1 MYDRVIRRRC
11 RLIAHVV
18 LAALVIAG
26 IGYSFQKYVNDKLWQ
41 RSVQEVMESNRQGV
55 TTLQVQLKE
64 TNQRLK
70 GAAKGIEQMADQDQI
85 AHAVTHYNVLAN
97 MVVYL
102 EDGNF
107 YPKRVSKDKTVEET
121 VVGKERE
128 GIINPHINST
138 TGVKVFDM
146 YVPFTTKDG
155 LRGWLVEEVP
165 VNQMME
171 DFAISFHGDKGFS
184 HVVDTEGQILMR
196 SINLNSNL
204 TVNNLF
210 DAMDPLHV
218 QGRGGEKLQKALR
231 TGKIGWAVMPF
242 EKKSSLLV
250 YCPVEQDSDW
260 YMVSL
265 IAKEEVNKNAGQI
278 LAATAI
284 LITGLVTLVTAL
296 LHIMFW
302 QRGRADKRMVK
313 HWQYTDHLFNAVS
326 EGMALV
332 TPGAPYY
339 FVSMNEAAKHI
350 SGRRGKRKVAG
361 GAFLD
366 EIYLE
371 DRERTEEVLL
381 EAANEGKRTPFA
393 CRILDSDGKIVPVA
407 GCVEKNIDYN
417 GKTVLLLRYGPVAG
431 KPDPGE
437 NEEKK
442 PLSQYGRRRVL
453 VADDNVLTREML
465 KNMMEKMGITMETAE
480 NGQDALDKIRA
491 QAGNYYDLILMDIHM
506 PVMNGYE
513 AAYQI
518 RSLDRMDAKIIPII
532 AMSTD
537 ELSNSPETMSLTGM
551 NDCLAKPF
559 SVEKLQEV
567 MDRYLTV
574 F

>member
-1 MYDRVIRRRC
+1 MAY
-11 RLIAHVV
+11 VV

-26 IGYSFQKYVNDKLWQ
+26 IGYLFQKYINNKLWQ

-64 TNQRLK
+64 KNQRLK
-70 GAAKGIEQMADQDQI
+70 GAARGIEQMTDQEQI
-85 AHAVTHYNVLAN
+85 AHAVVHYNVLAN
-97 MVVYL
+97 MVVYF
-102 EDGNF
+102 ENGNF
-107 YPKRVSKDKTVEET
+107 YPKRASKDKTAEET

-128 GIINPHINST
+128 GIVNPHINSA

-184 HVVDTEGQILMR
+184 YVVDTEGQILMR

-210 DAMDPLHV
+210 DAIDPLHV
-218 QGRGGEKLQKALR
+218 HGRGKEKLQNALQ

-260 YMVSL
+260 HMISL
-265 IAKEEVNKNAGQI
+265 IDKEEVNKNASQI

-284 LITGLVTLVTAL
+284 LIVALVTLVTAL
-296 LHIMFW
+296 LHIMLW
-302 QRGRADKRMVK
+302 QRGRADKQMVK
-313 HWQYTDHLFNAVS
+313 HWKYTDHLFNAVS

-332 TPGAPYY
+332 TPGTPYY

-350 SGRRGKRKVAG
+350 SGQWGKRKVVG

-371 DRERTEEVLL
+371 DREQTEKIFSI
-381 EAANEGKRTPFA
+381 AANEGKRIPFA
-393 CRILDSDGKIVPVA
+393 FRILDSDGKIVPVT

-431 KPDPGE
+431 NSDPGRIE
-437 NEEKK
+437 GKK

-465 KNMMEKMGITMETAE
+465 KNMMEKMGITVETAV
-480 NGQDALDKIRA
+480 NGQDTLDKVKT
-491 QAGNYYDLILMDIHM
+491 QTGNYYDLILMDIHL

-513 AAYQI
+513 TAYQI
-518 RSLDRMDAKIIPII
+518 RSLDRMDAKTIPII

-537 ELSNSPETMSLTGM
+537 DLSKSPETISLTGM
-551 NDCLAKPF
+551 NDCLSKPF
-559 SVEKLQEV
+559 GKEKLQEL